1 MQLVAAFALTVVLHA
16 GGLDA
21 GPGPAAAEAE
31 LEALLAKTTLQAP
44 MAEVRVVLEGPDAT
58 VYRLEESTVTLD
70 GVTVAFSRAVDAGP
84 SLALGTVVDA
94 GAPWALSDTVDAGPP
109 FPITTVLGADA
120 GWPLSVVTD
129 AGPLLSAASSIDAG
143 APFTG
148 TQVPDGDHVVTAR
161 LVYRGQPTGPYPWQ
175 QGPRWVLPARVP
187 FQASHG
193 LRFTV
198 RLVVEMNAQAPAAQ
212 RLVLRPEVEPEMVG
226 ALDDAPLPPP
236 PLPRLPPAPGPT
248 AVTASAPPLVVAPA
262 TPLAATPT
270 KKKPKKKVARV
281 TSTTGG
287 VPASAKASKA
297 AAVPGSGEAPV
308 SLEEATAR
316 LRNALAAPLDA
327 GAAPAGATR
336 R

>member
-1 MQLVAAFALTVVLHA
+1 VQLVAAFALTVVLRA
-16 GGLDA
+16 GLDA
-21 GPGPAAAEAE
+21 GPGQTGAEAE
-31 LEALLAKTTLQAP
+31 IEALLAKTTLQAP

-70 GVTVAFSRAVDAGP
+70 GVTVAFSMGVDAGP
-84 SLALGTVVDA
+84 SMALVTVVDA
-94 GAPWALSDTVDAGPP
+94 GAPWALSDTVDAGPA
-109 FPITTVLGADA
+109 FPIATVLATDA
-120 GWPLSVVTD
+120 GWPLSAVSD

-143 APFTG
+143 APFAG
-148 TQVPDGDHVVTAR
+148 TQVPDGDHVVAAR

-175 QGPRWVLPARVP
+175 QGPRWVLPGRVP

-212 RLVLRPEVEPEMVG
+212 RLVLRPEVEPEMV
-226 ALDDAPLPPP
+226 AAVDDAPLPPP
-236 PLPRLPPAPGPT
+236 PLPRLPPPPVPT
-248 AVTASAPPLVVAPA
+248 SVTASAPPLVMA

-297 AAVPGSGEAPV
+297 AAGVPGSGEAPV

-327 GAAPAGATR
+327 GAAPAGAPR
-336 R
+336 H

>member
-1 MQLVAAFALTVVLHA
+1 MQLVAAFALIVVLRA
-16 GGLDA
+16 GLDA
-21 GPGPAAAEAE
+21 GPGQTGAEAE
-31 LEALLAKTTLQAP
+31 LEALLAKTTPKAP

-70 GVTVAFSRAVDAGP
+70 GVTIAFSTGVDAGP
-84 SLALGTVVDA
+84 SMALEDA
-94 GAPWALSDTVDAGPP
+94 GALWGLSNTVDAGGA
-109 FPITTVLGADA
+109 FPMATVLDTDA
-120 GWPLSVVTD
+120 GWPLSFVSD
-129 AGPLLSAASSIDAG
+129 AGTLLSTASSIDAG
-143 APFTG
+143 APFIG

-175 QGPRWVLPARVP
+175 QGPRWVLPGRVP

-212 RLVLRPEVEPEMVG
+212 RLVLRPELEPEMVA

-236 PLPRLPPAPGPT
+236 PLPRLPPAPVPT
-248 AVTASAPPLVVAPA
+248 SVTASAPPLVAAPA

-281 TSTTGG
+281 TSTTAG

-297 AAVPGSGEAPV
+297 AAVAPGSSEAPG
-308 SLEEATAR
+308 LEEATAR
-316 LRNALAAPLDA
+316 LRSALAAPLDA
-327 GAAPAGATR
+327 GAVPVGATR
-336 R
+336 H